1 MFVSFFFYKHGTQQL
16 ISSSAGLDMQLTN
29 LILCEYNGLI
39 KGNERHKEILVEKN
53 IISRGRGGFG
63 QKRLLVCAENVS
75 LFKGRLSFFPI
86 LSSSFGTLYKK
97 KSIKDLIKTNYRLRK
112 SFSKGHLLSNL
123 VSLRVPK

>member
-16 ISSSAGLDMQLTN
+16 TSSSAGLDMQLTN
-29 LILCEYNGLI
+29 LILCEEYN
-39 KGNERHKEILVEKN
+39 GNERHKEILVEKN

-97 KSIKDLIKTNYRLRK
+97 IN
-112 SFSKGHLLSNL
+112 
-123 VSLRVPK
+123 

>member
-16 ISSSAGLDMQLTN
+16 TSSSAGLDMQLTN
-29 LILCEYNGLI
+29 LILCEEYNGLI

-63 QKRLLVCAENVS
+63 QKSLLVFAETS

-86 LSSSFGTLYKK
+86 LSSPFGTLYKK
-97 KSIKDLIKTNYRLRK
+97 NQLKT
-112 SFSKGHLLSNL
+112 
-123 VSLRVPK
+123 